1 MFVEIFVS
9 SKITDTERNIPMKT
23 LVIVDDEPSVLN
35 GLRSYVDWAALG
47 IELIGTADDGD
58 TGLELIKGLKPDIV
72 LTDVQMPAMDGIRM
86 AEEVRAVLPFA
97 KIVFISGHNDADYL
111 RSALQIH
118 AVDYLLKPIRRKEL
132 ASVMGKVTEALDAEA
147 RERSRVEEMQ
157 VKLAQSLPLLRE
169 RFLLSVISDSI
180 NPAHIREKLEFLG
193 LPLLSANGYIVMVIM
208 IDDVP
213 QVLDTRSEQDKQ
225 LLSYTVLNIIQEL
238 IDKQMRGV
246 AFEKQPGEYIGILLT
261 RHMEESD
268 TEEVEEVPSTEQELL
283 LLAES
288 IRDNLRQ
295 WLKLS
300 VTIGVGEGVESL
312 PELPSSY
319 KQARDAADQKWYL
332 GKNRILTMDKLESGE
347 HLRYRYE
354 AEWGDRVLAALRS
367 GDRKRTLSELEQI
380 FARLEQNRRHGSR
393 YAQNV
398 SLHLILQSG
407 QVMLE
412 LNGMT
417 EEREQK
423 EMEAWKQVMRQE
435 TIQDLLQYTA
445 AYLQEVCEY
454 SQLKRSGKSSEVIDR
469 VRLLIGQKYSENLS
483 ASDIAEGVY
492 LSPTY
497 VRLLFKQET
506 GETLFEY
513 LTKVRIEQA
522 KTLLKDPQNKLYEV
536 CYAVGYT
543 DPSHFSKLFKKIT
556 GSTPSAYREQY
567 K

>member
-1 MFVEIFVS
+1 
-9 SKITDTERNIPMKT
+9 MKT
-23 LVIVDDEPSVLN
+23 LIIVDDEPAVLN
-35 GLRSYVDWAALG
+35 GLRNYVNWTEQG

-58 TGLELIKGLKPDIV
+58 TGLELIKELKPDIV

-86 AEEVRAVLPFA
+86 AAEVREVLPFA

-132 ASVMGKVTEALDAEA
+132 VSVLSKVTESLDAED
-147 RERSRVEEMQ
+147 RERSRVKEMQ

-169 RFLLSVISDSI
+169 RFLLSVINDSI
-180 NPAHIREKLEFLG
+180 HSAHIREKLEFLD
-193 LPLLSANGYIVMVIM
+193 LPLLSASDYMVVVIM

-213 QVLDTRSEQDKQ
+213 QVLDSRSEQDKQ

-246 AFEKQPGEYIGILLT
+246 TFEKQPGEYVGILLT
-261 RHMEESD
+261 PQLED
-268 TEEVEEVPSTEQELL
+268 GATEEAEEVQSPEQELL

-288 IRDNLRQ
+288 IRGNLRQ

-300 VTIGVGEGVESL
+300 VTIGVGEGVNSL
-312 PELPSSY
+312 SELPSSY
-319 KQARDAADQKWYL
+319 KQARGAADQKWYL
-332 GKNRILTMDKLESGE
+332 GKNRILTMDKLESGDY
-347 HLRYRYE
+347 LQYRYE
-354 AEWGDRVLAALRS
+354 AEWGERVLSALRS
-367 GDRKRTLSELEQI
+367 GDWERTLNELEQI

-417 EEREQK
+417 EEWEQK

-435 TIQDLLQYTA
+435 TMRDLLHYTA
-445 AYLQEVCEY
+445 EYLQEVCEY
-454 SQLKRSGKSSEVIDR
+454 SLLKRSGKSSEVIER
-469 VRLLIGQKYSENLS
+469 VRLLIGQRYAENLS

-522 KTLLKDPQNKLYEV
+522 KHMLRNPQNKLYEV

-556 GSTPSAYREQY
+556 GSTPSAFRELH

>member
-1 MFVEIFVS
+1 
-9 SKITDTERNIPMKT
+9 MKT

-35 GLRSYVDWAALG
+35 GLRNYVNWAAQG

-58 TGLELIKGLKPDIV
+58 AGLELIKELKPDIV

-86 AEEVRAVLPFA
+86 AAEVRTVLPFA

-132 ASVMGKVTEALDAEA
+132 AAVMGKVTESLDAEA
-147 RERSRVEEMQ
+147 RERSRVKEMQ

-169 RFLLSVISDSI
+169 KFLLSVISDSI
-180 NPAHIREKLEFLG
+180 HPAHIREKLEFLD
-193 LPLLSANGYIVMVIM
+193 LPLLSASDYIIMVIM

-213 QVLDTRSEQDKQ
+213 QVMDTRSEQDKQ

-238 IDKQMRGV
+238 IDKQMRGIT
-246 AFEKQPGEYIGILLT
+246 FEKQPGEYVGILLT
-261 RHMEESD
+261 PELKKGDTDE
-268 TEEVEEVPSTEQELL
+268 TEETEELEEDQSPEQELL

-288 IRDNLRQ
+288 IRSNLRQ

-300 VTIGVGEGVESL
+300 VTIGVGEGVSSL
-312 PELPSSY
+312 SELPSSY
-319 KQARDAADQKWYL
+319 KQARGAADQKWYL
-332 GKNRILTMDKLESGE
+332 GKNRILTMDKLETGDY
-347 HLRYRYE
+347 LQYRYE
-354 AEWGDRVLAALRS
+354 AEWGERVLSALRS
-367 GDRKRTLSELEQI
+367 GDSERTLSELECI
-380 FARLEQNRRHGSR
+380 FAQLAQNRRHGSR

-417 EEREQK
+417 EEWEQK

-435 TIQDLLQYTA
+435 TMRDLLQYTA
-445 AYLQEVCEY
+445 EYLQEVCEY
-454 SQLKRSGKSSEVIDR
+454 SLLKRSGKSSDVIER
-469 VRLLIGQKYSENLS
+469 VRVLIRQRYAENLS
-483 ASDIAEGVY
+483 AADIAGGVY

-522 KTLLKDPQNKLYEV
+522 KELLKNPQNKLYEV

-543 DPSHFSKLFKKIT
+543 DPSHFSKLFKKMT
-556 GSTPSAYREQY
+556 GSTPSAFRELH

>member
-1 MFVEIFVS
+1 
-9 SKITDTERNIPMKT
+9 MKT

-35 GLRSYVDWAALG
+35 GLRSYVDWAGQG
-47 IELIGTADDGD
+47 IELIGAADDGN
-58 TGLELIKGLKPDIV
+58 TGLEMIKELKPDIV

-86 AEEVRAVLPFA
+86 AAEVRAVLPFT

-132 ASVMGKVTEALDAEA
+132 ASVMGKVTGALDAEA
-147 RERSRVEEMQ
+147 RERSRVKEMQ

-169 RFLLSVISDSI
+169 RFLLSVISDRI
-180 NPAHIREKLEFLG
+180 NPAHIREKLEFLD
-193 LPLLSANGYIVMVIM
+193 LALLSANGYIVIVIM

-213 QVLDTRSEQDKQ
+213 EVLDTRTEQDKQ

-238 IDKQMRGV
+238 IDKQMRGIT
-246 AFEKQPGEYIGILLT
+246 FEKQPGEYVGILLT
-261 RHMEESD
+261 RQLDDGD
-268 TEEVEEVPSTEQELL
+268 TEEAEEVQSPEQELL

-300 VTIGVGEGVESL
+300 VTIGVGEGVSSL

-319 KQARDAADQKWYL
+319 KQARGAADQKWYL
-332 GKNRILTMDKLESGE
+332 GKNRILSMDKLESAE

-354 AEWGDRVLAALRS
+354 AEWSERVLAALRS
-367 GDRKRTLSELEQI
+367 GDRERTFNELEQI
-380 FARLEQNRRHGSR
+380 FARLEQNRGHGSR

-412 LNGMT
+412 LNGMS
-417 EEREQK
+417 EEWEQK

-435 TIQDLLQYTA
+435 TMQDLLRYTA
-445 AYLQEVCEY
+445 AYLQEVCDF
-454 SQLKRSGKSSEVIDR
+454 SHLKRSGKAGEVIER
-469 VRLLIGQKYSENLS
+469 VRMLIGQRFAENLS

-522 KTLLKDPQNKLYEV
+522 KNLLKDPQNKLYEV

-556 GSTPSAYREQY
+556 GSTPSAYREQL

>member
-1 MFVEIFVS
+1 
-9 SKITDTERNIPMKT
+9 MKT
-23 LVIVDDEPSVLN
+23 LIIVDDEPAVLN
-35 GLRSYVDWAALG
+35 GLRNYVNWTEQG
-47 IELIGTADDGD
+47 IELIGTADDGEK
-58 TGLELIKGLKPDIV
+58 GLELIKELKPDIV

-86 AEEVRAVLPFA
+86 AAEVREVLPFA

-132 ASVMGKVTEALDAEA
+132 VSVLSKVTESLDAED
-147 RERSRVEEMQ
+147 RERSRVKEMQ

-180 NPAHIREKLEFLG
+180 HPAHIREKLEFLD
-193 LPLLSANGYIVMVIM
+193 LPLLSASDYMVVVIM

-246 AFEKQPGEYIGILLT
+246 TFEKQPGEYVGILLT
-261 RHMEESD
+261 PQLED
-268 TEEVEEVPSTEQELL
+268 GATEEAEEVQSPEQELL

-288 IRDNLRQ
+288 IRGNLRQ

-300 VTIGVGEGVESL
+300 VTIGVGEGVNSL
-312 PELPSSY
+312 SELPSSY
-319 KQARDAADQKWYL
+319 KQARGAADQKWYL
-332 GKNRILTMDKLESGE
+332 GKNRILTMDKLESGDY
-347 HLRYRYE
+347 LQYRYE
-354 AEWGDRVLAALRS
+354 AEWGERVLSALRS
-367 GDRKRTLSELEQI
+367 GDWERTLNELEQI

-417 EEREQK
+417 EEWEQK

-435 TIQDLLQYTA
+435 TMRDLLHYTA
-445 AYLQEVCEY
+445 EYLQEVCEY
-454 SQLKRSGKSSEVIDR
+454 SLLKRSGKSSEVIER
-469 VRLLIGQKYSENLS
+469 VRLLIGQRYAENLS

-522 KTLLKDPQNKLYEV
+522 KHMLRNPQNKLYEV

-556 GSTPSAYREQY
+556 GSTPSAFRELH

>member
-1 MFVEIFVS
+1 
-9 SKITDTERNIPMKT
+9 MKT
-23 LVIVDDEPSVLN
+23 LIIVDDEPSVLD
-35 GLRSYVDWAALG
+35 GLRNYVNWTEQG

-58 TGLELIKGLKPDIV
+58 TGLELIKELKPDIV

-86 AEEVRAVLPFA
+86 AAEVREVLPFA
-97 KIVFISGHNDADYL
+97 EIVFISGHNDADYL

-132 ASVMGKVTEALDAEA
+132 VSVMSKVTESLDAEE
-147 RERSRVEEMQ
+147 RERSRVKEMQ

-180 NPAHIREKLEFLG
+180 NPAHIREKLEFLD
-193 LPLLSANGYIVMVIM
+193 LTLLSASDYMVVVIM

-238 IDKQMRGV
+238 IDMQMRGIT
-246 AFEKQPGEYIGILLT
+246 FEKQPGEYVAILLT
-261 RHMEESD
+261 PQLEDGNPEEA
-268 TEEVEEVPSTEQELL
+268 EEVQSPEQELL

-288 IRDNLRQ
+288 IRGNLRQ

-300 VTIGVGEGVESL
+300 VTIGVGEGVNSL
-312 PELPSSY
+312 SELQSSY
-319 KQARDAADQKWYL
+319 KQARGAADQKWYL
-332 GKNRILTMDKLESGE
+332 GKNRILTMDKLESGDY
-347 HLRYRYE
+347 LQYRYE
-354 AEWGDRVLAALRS
+354 TEWGERVLSALRS
-367 GDRKRTLSELEQI
+367 GDWERTLSELEQI

-412 LNGMT
+412 LNGLT
-417 EEREQK
+417 EAWEQK

-435 TIQDLLQYTA
+435 TMRDLLHYTA
-445 AYLQEVCEY
+445 EYLQEVCEY
-454 SQLKRSGKSSEVIDR
+454 SLLKRSGKSSEVIER
-469 VRLLIGQKYSENLS
+469 VRLLIGQRYAENLS

-522 KTLLKDPQNKLYEV
+522 KHLLRNPQNKLYEV

-556 GSTPSAYREQY
+556 GSTPSAFRELH